1 MIHHSFSLVK
11 SLLRYSVSFEHA
23 NHLQS
28 PIKFFAAVEMSWIK
42 TDQ

>member
-11 SLLRYSVSFEHA
+11 SLFSFEHA